1 MNMMERYTDRGVY
14 YILAYASILLIAG
27 AIALPIRTHSNSATI
42 TSLAPVSGDYTPVK
56 SSKQK
61 QGEVV
66 LLRENSEIADLR
78 NQIGDKES
86 RIRATE
92 EEIRSINTQLNQI
105 YKKKDSLESKLNGL
119 TLTKRRN
126 EAQIRKT
133 EESIQQGQL
142 RLKTLNTSIG
152 DNAENL
158 EVLYNVLRRNFQQA
172 NEFEL
177 HGKTLI
183 LMHTSFS
190 DVLQRIEEI
199 ERYSKALHTHLKFLE
214 NETRELHQNKKDVVA
229 ERETLERQQKELADR
244 KKIYEFSI
252 TQQELLVKKT
262 RNDEAIYQELLQGK
276 QEERLKL
283 QQDIYEYESR
293 IEYLRDPNSV
303 PKPKKGLL
311 RMPFNIKAP
320 LTQRFGE
327 TAFARANALRYGRPF
342 HDGMD
347 FGLPTGTQ
355 LFASADGIVI
365 GTGNTDIVSS
375 CQSWGKWVVIKHG
388 FGLSTLYAHL
398 SLVKV
403 RLGQKVK
410 AGELIGYSGNT
421 GFSTG
426 PHLHFSVY
434 DSSGLRIVPYE
445 QVSRNAR
452 CRGLIVPVAAQEAKL
467 DPSKYLPL

>member
-1 MNMMERYTDRGVY
+1 MKAWCRYSIVY
-14 YILAYASILLIAG
+14 YLLIYVSSFFILG
-27 AIALPIRTHSNSATI
+27 NTVLPIYVHSSSATI
-42 TSLAPVSGDYTPVK
+42 TSPTPTSGVYTPIENDETEE
-56 SSKQK
+56 
-61 QGEVV
+61 GEII
-66 LLRENSEIADLR
+66 LLRESSEIASLR
-78 NQIGDKES
+78 NQIGSKES
-86 RIRATE
+86 RIRNAE
-92 EEIRSINTQLNQI
+92 EEIRGINMQLSQI

-119 TLTKRRN
+119 TLTKRKN

-133 EESIQQGQL
+133 EDGIQQGQL
-142 RLKTLNTSIG
+142 KLKALDTSIV

-158 EVLYNVLRRNFQQA
+158 EVLYNVLRQNFQQA

-177 HGKTLI
+177 HGKTLL

-199 ERYSKALHTHLKFLE
+199 ERYSKALHTHLEFLE
-214 NETRELHQNKKDVVA
+214 NETKKLQQNKKDVVKRRA
-229 ERETLERQQKELADR
+229 TLEQQQKELADR

-252 TQQELLVKKT
+252 KQQELLVKQT
-262 RNDEAIYQELLQGK
+262 RNDEAVYQDLLKEK
-276 QEERLKL
+276 QQERLEL

-293 IEYLRDPNSV
+293 IEYLRDPKTV
-303 PKPKKGLL
+303 PGPKKGLL

-320 LTQRFGE
+320 LTQQFGK
-327 TAFARANALRYGRPF
+327 TAFAIANALRYGRPF
-342 HDGMD
+342 HDGTD

-375 CQSWGKWVVIKHG
+375 CHSWGKWIVIKHG
-388 FGLSTLYAHL
+388 FGLTTLYAHL
-398 SLVKV
+398 SLIKV

-426 PHLHFSVY
+426 PHLHFGVY
-434 DSSGLRIVPYE
+434 DSNGIRIIPYE
-445 QVSRNAR
+445 RVSSNAR
-452 CRGLIVPVAAQEAKL
+452 CRGLIVPVAAQDAKL
-467 DPSKYLPL
+467 NPAEYLPL